1 MAVIARMRRQKY
13 LLYNLSSKV
22 FVSPQLH
29 TAIVLP
35 LFNRFSNLCKKLNIL
50 KLLDIQAIASR

>member
-22 FVSPQLH
+22 FVSPL
-29 TAIVLP
+29 TAHRYSITSL
-35 LFNRFSNLCKKLNIL
+35 
-50 KLLDIQAIASR
+50 